1 MNTTTEQINAALRA
15 ANVYHYRS
23 ESSYPLPD
31 AQRNL
36 SGRTHYADTDTL
48 KYFKA
53 KILAAGNTPDG
64 LLYWLVESVASRPD
78 HGGKN
83 KRVVVFDL
91 WGAIINDRAD
101 LLDAAQ
107 WHRTTAAAEKAL
119 ETFLAGFDATA
130 HTTAKLKANAAKATE
145 QAKAVLAALGAAK

>member
-36 SGRTHYADTDTL
+36 SGRTHYADTGTL

-53 KILAAGNTPDG
+53 KILAASPTEDG

-78 HGGKN
+78 HGGKT
-83 KRVVVFDL
+83 KRAVVFDL
-91 WGAIINDRAD
+91 WGEVVNDRSGE
-101 LLDAAQ
+101 AA
-107 WHRTTAAAEKAL
+107 WHRTTAAAEKDLAA
-119 ETFLAGFDATA
+119 FLASFDAAA
-130 HTTAKLKANAAKATE
+130 HTVAKLKTNAQEATE
-145 QAKAVLAALGAAK
+145 QAKAVLAALRAAK